1 MCQLAG
7 SVRRQISSL
16 SDIQAIRLY
25 LWVPDGYQKKSLE
38 TELLSRGIGLRKE
51 GPPDPG
57 PPNILTHSP
66 APYRT
71 FFVVPDLAVIDPLIP
86 IAGVLDLVFTD
97 DGMHG
102 VGYGGVYKDSLSVPY
117 RFSNSA
123 IREIVEKA
131 PKDRE
136 EHCGLSPTERSLL
149 KNIDWTM
156 GDDSEEPGGITRPF
170 AGKIELSPERMLF
183 SKPSGELLSA
193 YYSATDSDLSPHL
206 DRIRA
211 YFSGED
217 VFVREDYEAWGQH
230 STAIPAPFLIGCL
243 PHTEWYDPED
253 EVFVSLARDEAYLR
267 RFLAL
272 LQSTEVWGSAKI
284 LDAIRRLPAPFVE
297 KVKQVIDQELVL
309 EKEKGVN
316 TWFAGC
322 SVVSAAVFGLLLTTM
337 DFEGFAS
344 FGVVVAGGSALLFG
358 VGWVWNLRK
367 TYRYRRFVDE

>member
-1 MCQLAG
+1 MREFTG
-7 SVRRQISSL
+7 SVHRQISSL

-25 LWVPDGYQKKSLE
+25 LWVPEGYQKKPLE
-38 TELLSRGIGLRKE
+38 AELASRGIKVRKG

-71 FFVVPDLAVIDPLIP
+71 FFVVPNLAVIHPLTP

-97 DGMHG
+97 EGMHG

-117 RFSNSA
+117 QFSHS
-123 IREIVEKA
+123 EIKALLEKA

-136 EHCGLSPTERSLL
+136 EHWGLSPTERSLL
-149 KNIDWTM
+149 KNIDWTI
-156 GDDSEEPGGITRPF
+156 GDDSEEPGGITRQF
-170 AGKIELSPERMLF
+170 AGNIELSPERILF

-193 YYSATDSDLSPHL
+193 FYSATDADLSPHFN
-206 DRIRA
+206 RISA

-243 PHTEWYDPED
+243 PHTEWYDPRD
-253 EVFVSLARDEAYLR
+253 EVFVSLAQDDAYMK

-284 LDAIRRLPAPFVE
+284 LDAIRLLPTPFVE
-297 KVKQVIDQELVL
+297 KMKQVIEQELVR
-309 EKEKGVN
+309 EKKAN
-316 TWFAGC
+316 TGLAGC
-322 SVVSAAVFGLLLTTM
+322 LVVSAVVFGLLLTTM

-344 FGVVVAGGSALLFG
+344 FGMVIAGGSALLFG
-358 VGWVWNLRK
+358 VGLVWNLRK
-367 TYRYRRFVDE
+367 TSRYRRFVNE